1 MTQPLSE
8 LDLSLIHALQIRPRA
23 PWQELARVLNSSP
36 ATLARH
42 WERVRADGL
51 SWVTAY
57 PTRRLH
63 SHRLVAFVEVRCALP
78 KVSVLCGQLARFAEV
93 ASIEQ
98 AVGNHTLLLTI
109 LVDDLGALSRLVLDE
124 FPQLDGIE
132 STTSHVV
139 SQTHLDGSYWRL
151 GALTPTQVQAV
162 SALPGVAS
170 PSRSTVM
177 TERQRPIASLL
188 ATDGRMTAASIA
200 AALDR
205 PERTVRRELDH
216 LLRQGTMTFRCEI
229 AQSATPTPI
238 WVNWWCRVA
247 MADVG
252 RVVRQL
258 RLLPQLRMCSS
269 LTGPANLIIGTWN
282 ESLQQARATHE
293 WLERELAPIEV
304 IDSSVTLRCIKR
316 MGWLLDPN
324 GRATGEV
331 IPTLPALS

>member
-1 MTQPLSE
+1 MTPELSE
-8 LDLSLIHALQIRPRA
+8 LDLSLINALQMRPRA
-23 PWQELARVLNSSP
+23 PWRDLAPIIGASP

-42 WERVRADGL
+42 WERLRNEGL

-63 SHRLVAFVEVRCALP
+63 SHRLVAFVEVGCALP
-78 KVSVLCGQLARFAEV
+78 KVDSLCAQLARFAEV

-98 AVGNHTLLLTI
+98 AVGKHTLLLTI
-109 LVDDLGALSRLVLDE
+109 LVEDLAALSRLVLDD
-124 FPQLDGIE
+124 FPHLDGID

-139 SQTHLDGSYWRL
+139 SQTHLEGGRWRL
-151 GALTPTQVQAV
+151 GTLTPDQVR
-162 SALPGVAS
+162 ALSDLPTTGS

-177 TERQRPIASLL
+177 TERQRPIATLL
-188 ATDGRMTAASIA
+188 ARDGRITAAAIA
-200 AALDR
+200 AELDR

-216 LLRQGTMTFRCEI
+216 MLRSGAMTFRCEI

-238 WVNWWCRVA
+238 WVNWWCRVS

-252 RVVRQL
+252 RVVERL
-258 RLLPQLRMCSS
+258 RPLPQLRMCSS
-269 LTGPANLIIGTWN
+269 LTGPTNLIVGTWN

-293 WLERELAPIEV
+293 WFERELEPIAIV
-304 IDSSVTLRCIKR
+304 DSSVTLRCYKR
-316 MGWLLDPN
+316 MGWLLDTN

-331 IPTLPALS
+331 IPTLPAYD